1 MNKLIDIPD
10 DWYIRLKHVIESPKF
25 RELAMFLAKERE
37 TKNIYPKREEVF
49 RAFQLTPYSSVR
61 CVLYGMDP
69 YPGLHKGEPVACGLA
84 FAPRNRNYT
93 PPYLRMVYNRIKE
106 DLYPNDL
113 TFPVD
118 LNIEKWAKQGV
129 LLLNTALT
137 VEEGKSGS
145 HLELWKEFTT
155 EVLKAL
161 NDGFGTI
168 FLLWGN
174 DAKKF
179 KPLINEKA
187 HYVLEAK
194 HPVSAVY
201 AEVTWECNHFLE
213 VNRILQTLNGDSIE
227 WLELPPGITP
237 SNEIQGLSD

>member
-1 MNKLIDIPD
+1 M
-10 DWYIRLKHVIESPKF
+10 
-25 RELAMFLAKERE
+25 ER
-37 TKNIYPKREEVF
+37 
-49 RAFQLTPYSSVR
+49 
-61 CVLYGMDP
+61 
-69 YPGLHKGEPVACGLA
+69 
-84 FAPRNRNYT
+84 
-93 PPYLRMVYNRIKE
+93 
-106 DLYPNDL
+106 
-113 TFPVD
+113 
-118 LNIEKWAKQGV
+118 WAKQGV

-137 VEEGKSGS
+137 VEEGASGS

-201 AEVTWECNHFLE
+201 AGVGWECNHFLE

-237 SNEIQGLSD
+237 NNEIQGLSD